1 MKKAIVSCVLLL
13 ALARCAAAADG
24 LFETVV
30 RASGGTQEAAL
41 ANAIDEAIRKNL
53 GVLMSGSEELA
64 SDRLKERLVQFSR
77 GTATRYEVLETVQ
90 NDDGVVLTVK
100 VTVDP
105 QAVRAAART
114 LREGGSAGGVERRST
129 PLLDAGQDSLN
140 AFFQSAFQSLD
151 PARFL
156 DVRVEDRALDVRK
169 GVLAASVVLT
179 LDEARFVRDLAEPL
193 ARILDGAANA
203 GGLDA
208 ELMEEY
214 KTPEERNAAVFYLLG
229 DNASFRAWTLPAA
242 FLDAVRRGARLGDL
256 GKALLRTH
264 RRAWL
269 HFSLR
274 DASGLELERLPVPL
288 NLSNVALFSDR
299 RNETGNPWFFT
310 GIIEERKGRSQLSLI
325 AAPLFGAATG
335 RGYAFFRSTR
345 QPFEFQLPQSLLTRV
360 SDVAVSLELE
370 R

>member
-1 MKKAIVSCVLLL
+1 MKKTIFSCVLVL
-13 ALARCAAAADG
+13 ALVWNAAADG

-53 GVLMSGSEELA
+53 GTLLSGSEELA
-64 SDRLKERLVQFSR
+64 GDRLKERLVQFSR

-114 LREGGSAGGVERRST
+114 LREGGSAGGVECRST

-140 AFFQSAFQSLD
+140 TFFQSAFQSLD

-169 GVLAASVVLT
+169 GVLTASVVLT
-179 LDEARFVRDLAEPL
+179 FNEARFVRDLAEPL

-203 GGLDA
+203 GGLGA

-256 GKALLRTH
+256 GKLPLRTH

-274 DASGLELERLPVPL
+274 DASGAELERLPVPL

-325 AAPLFGAATG
+325 AAPLFGAAAG
-335 RGYAFFRSTR
+335 RGYAFFRSYR
-345 QPFEFQLPQSLLTRV
+345 QPFEFRLSQSLLTRV
-360 SDVAVSLELE
+360 SDVVVSLELE